1 MRVLIDT
8 PKPAQL
14 VPGRLLVAKASTRAV
29 FAPTPRKASMLPVAW
44 RIVSIAPEQMKLNPQ
59 KKHEKSALGHSEKPV
74 KLITYIKPPKTSAF
88 KIDGGPRH
96 PRWEPPRSPPLE
108 PLRLQVNS
116 FSESPVS
123 ASSHPW
129 QQQVPRTKSCQ
140 FVSMCL
146 IA

>member
-74 KLITYIKPPKTSAF
+74 KLITYINPPKPAPSKLMAALAT
-88 KIDGGPRH
+88 
-96 PRWEPPRSPPLE
+96 
-108 PLRLQVNS
+108 
-116 FSESPVS
+116 PVG
-123 ASSHPW
+123 SHPGPHPLNLFGCKLTASLNPPW
-129 QQQVPRTKSCQ
+129 VHPVTHGSNRCPEPSLAS